1 MNVDGI
7 IFSGVEKMDDEE
19 LANLTI
25 EKLILDGALEIGG
38 IDTENG
44 EILYNFTNK
53 LKDVM
58 PELYNEHLNFV
69 NAEIMYLWERGF
81 LSIEDFTEENPRVR
95 VTDKA
100 HNNEEISKLPK
111 DRQRSLEEIKRILK
125 VV

>member
-1 MNVDGI
+1 MSVAGI
-7 IFSGVEKMDDEE
+7 ISNGEEKMDDYD
-19 LANLTI
+19 I
-25 EKLILDGALEIGG
+25 ENAVIDKLILEGALEIGG
-38 IDTENG
+38 IDVENG

-53 LKDVM
+53 LKEIM

-69 NAEIMYLWERGF
+69 NSEIMWLWERGF
-81 LSIEDFTEENPRVR
+81 VSIDDFTQDNPRVM

-100 HNNEEISKLPK
+100 LNSEEILKLPK

>member
-1 MNVDGI
+1 
-7 IFSGVEKMDDEE
+7 MDDEE
-19 LANLTI
+19 LANKTI

-38 IDTENG
+38 IDVENG

-81 LSIEDFTEENPRVR
+81 VSIDDFAEANPRVR

-100 HNNEEISKLPK
+100 YNAEEISKLPK
-111 DRQRSLEEIKRILK
+111 DRQRSLQEIKRILK

>member
-1 MNVDGI
+1 MSVDGTT
-7 IFSGVEKMDDEE
+7 FSGEEKMDDEE
-19 LANLTI
+19 LANKTI
-25 EKLILDGALEIGG
+25 EKLILEGALEIGG
-38 IDTENG
+38 IDVENG

-81 LSIEDFTEENPRVR
+81 VSIENFVEENPRVR

-100 HNNEEISKLPK
+100 LNAEEISKLPK
-111 DRQRSLEEIKRILK
+111 DRQRSLDEIKRILK

>member
-1 MNVDGI
+1 MNVVGI
-7 IFSGVEKMDDEE
+7 IFSGEEKMDEEE
-19 LANLTI
+19 LVDQTI
-25 EKLILDGALEIGG
+25 ERLILDGALEIGG
-38 IDTENG
+38 VDVENG
-44 EILYNFTNK
+44 EILYNFTDK

-81 LSIEDFTEENPRVR
+81 ISIEDFSEENPRVM

-100 HNNEEISKLPK
+100 FNDEEISHLPK

>member
-1 MNVDGI
+1 MN
-7 IFSGVEKMDDEE
+7 EE
-19 LANLTI
+19 DLTI
-25 EKLILDGALEIGG
+25 EKLILDGALEVGG
-38 IDTENG
+38 IDVESG

-69 NAEIMYLWERGF
+69 NSEIMYLWEHGF
-81 LSIEDFTEENPRVR
+81 LTIEDLGDENPKVNLSL
-95 VTDKA
+95 KA
-100 HNNEEISKLPK
+100 FNQEEISKLPK

>member
-25 EKLILDGALEIGG
+25 EKLILEGALEIGG
-38 IDTENG
+38 IDVENG

-53 LKDVM
+53 LKEVM

-69 NAEIMYLWERGF
+69 NSEIMWLWERGF
-81 LSIEDFTEENPRVR
+81 VSIDDFTQDNPRVMI
-95 VTDKA
+95 TDKA
-100 HNNEEISKLPK
+100 LNSEEISKLPK

>member
-1 MNVDGI
+1 MKEFGI
-7 IFSGVEKMDDEE
+7 KFNGAEKMDDEE
-19 LANLTI
+19 LANKTI

-38 IDTENG
+38 IDVENG

-81 LSIEDFTEENPRVR
+81 VSIEDFVEQNPRVR
-95 VTDKA
+95 ITDKA
-100 HNNEEISKLPK
+100 NDQQEISKLPK
-111 DRQRSLEEIKRILK
+111 ERQRSLEEIKRILK

>member
-1 MNVDGI
+1 MSVDGTT
-7 IFSGVEKMDDEE
+7 FSGEEKMDDY
-19 LANLTI
+19 NI
-25 EKLILDGALEIGG
+25 ENAVIDKLILEGALEIGG
-38 IDTENG
+38 IDVENG

-53 LKDVM
+53 LKEIM

-69 NAEIMYLWERGF
+69 NSEIMWLWERGF
-81 LSIEDFTEENPRVR
+81 VSIDDFTQDNPRVM

-100 HNNEEISKLPK
+100 LNSEEILKLPK

>member
-1 MNVDGI
+1 MSVAGI
-7 IFSGVEKMDDEE
+7 ISNGEEKMDDYD
-19 LANLTI
+19 I
-25 EKLILDGALEIGG
+25 ENAVIDKLILEGALEIGG
-38 IDTENG
+38 IDVENG

-53 LKDVM
+53 LKEIM

-69 NAEIMYLWERGF
+69 NSEIMWLWERGF
-81 LSIEDFTEENPRVR
+81 VSIDDFTQDNPRVM

-100 HNNEEISKLPK
+100 FNSEEILKLPK

>member
-1 MNVDGI
+1 
-7 IFSGVEKMDDEE
+7 MDDEE

-25 EKLILDGALEIGG
+25 EKLILEGALEIGG
-38 IDTENG
+38 IDVENG

-53 LKDVM
+53 LKEVM

-69 NAEIMYLWERGF
+69 NSEIMWLWERGF
-81 LSIEDFTEENPRVR
+81 VSIDDFTQDNPRVMI
-95 VTDKA
+95 TDKA
-100 HNNEEISKLPK
+100 LNSEEISKLPK

>member
-25 EKLILDGALEIGG
+25 EKLILEGALEIGG
-38 IDTENG
+38 IDVENG

-53 LKDVM
+53 LKEIM

-69 NAEIMYLWERGF
+69 NSEIMWLWERGF
-81 LSIEDFTEENPRVR
+81 VSIDDFTQDNPRVMI
-95 VTDKA
+95 TDKA
-100 HNNEEISKLPK
+100 LNSEEISKLPK

>member
-1 MNVDGI
+1 MSVVGI
-7 IFSGVEKMDDEE
+7 KLNGEEKMDDEE
-19 LANLTI
+19 LANKTI

-38 IDTENG
+38 IDVENG

-81 LSIEDFTEENPRVR
+81 VSIEDFAESNPRVR

-100 HNNEEISKLPK
+100 LNSEEISKLPK